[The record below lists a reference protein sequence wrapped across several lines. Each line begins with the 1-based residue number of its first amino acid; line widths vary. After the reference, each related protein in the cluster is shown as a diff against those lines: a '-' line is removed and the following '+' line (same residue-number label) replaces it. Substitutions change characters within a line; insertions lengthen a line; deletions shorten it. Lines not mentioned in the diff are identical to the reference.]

1 MTYYANTLVYTV
13 DRRTPEAEP
22 LRIAAETLRRGGLV
36 AFPTETVYGL
46 GANALDPAAV
56 ARIFDAKGRP
66 SSDPLIVHIAA
77 LDQLDTVARDLPP
90 LALDLAA
97 RFWPGPL
104 TLVLAR
110 AERVAPNVSAGRD
123 TVAVR
128 MPSHPVALG
137 LLQAAQLPVAAPSAN
152 LFAHTSP
159 TTAQHVLD
167 DLRDRVD
174 LVLDGGPTSVGVEST
189 VLDLT
194 GSVPTVLRPGGL
206 PIEALRAII
215 PDVVYTPQYLGEQ
228 ESAQGPGMLLRHY
241 SPHAQL
247 LLYDGKAESVRAAM
261 RAAALRLLAEN
272 AIVGA
277 MAYDED
283 RAAFAGLAV
292 EIVPLGPE
300 ANTEQISRRLYA
312 AMRELDGRKVDCI
325 LARGPSRT
333 GLGAAIWDR
342 LIRAAEGRVIEVD

>member
-1 MTYYANTLVYTV
+1 MPYYANTLVYTV
-13 DRRTPEAEP
+13 DRREPEAEP
-22 LRIAAETLRRGGLV
+22 LAIAAGALRRGGLV

-56 ARIFDAKGRP
+56 ARIFEAKGRP
-66 SSDPLIVHIAA
+66 ASDPLIVHIAA
-77 LDQLDTVARDLPP
+77 LDQLETVARDLPP

-104 TLVLAR
+104 TLVLPR
-110 AERVAPNVSAGRD
+110 AERVAANVGGGRE

-128 MPSHPVALG
+128 MPSHPVALA
-137 LLQAAQLPVAAPSAN
+137 LLRAAQLPVAAPSAN

-174 LVLDGGPTSVGVEST
+174 VLLDGGPTSVGVEST

-194 GSVPTVLRPGGL
+194 GSLPTILRPGGL
-206 PIEALRAII
+206 PLERLRDVI
-215 PDVVYTPQYLGEQ
+215 PDVVYTPTYLAEGEA
-228 ESAQGPGMLLRHY
+228 AQGPGMLLRHY

-247 LLYDGKAESVRAAM
+247 LLYDGPPERVRDAL

-272 AIVGA
+272 GLVGA
-277 MAYDED
+277 LAYDED
-283 RAAFAGLAV
+283 RAAFANLAV

-300 ANTEQISRRLYA
+300 ADLDQISRRLYA
-312 AMRELDGRKVDCI
+312 AMRELDARKVNAI
-325 LARGPSRT
+325 LARGPART

-342 LIRAAEGRVIEVD
+342 LIRAAEGRLIEVV